1 MSVGCNHTHQGLLFY
16 RLCNLFISVSG
27 EEPKQSEFQPRV
39 RLWKCLDKMNEVCSG
54 EHAIIDFSLIQCGS
68 LEDLL
73 LKYQY
78 LEEGWVIH
86 VKVQYS
92 C

>member
-1 MSVGCNHTHQGLLFY
+1 MEL
-16 RLCNLFISVSG
+16 
-27 EEPKQSEFQPRV
+27 
-39 RLWKCLDKMNEVCSG
+39 CLDKMSEVYSG
-54 EHAIIDFSLIQCGS
+54 EHAIIDFSLMWCGS

-73 LKYQY
+73 LKHQY

-86 VKVQYS
+86 VKVQYG